1 MSAEMMRMV
10 HLNGYAPRR
19 PGWRL
24 RPLPCE
30 RDNVLT
36 LIDLTEEDNSWEP
49 SGETSAMISTSYQL
63 DNSRIGIIGNG
74 RVEKEDSYDRQP
86 CSTRFEALALLIDP
100 SLPSA
105 LVGTSL

>member
-1 MSAEMMRMV
+1 MNAEMMRMV

-24 RPLPCE
+24 RSLPCE

-49 SGETSAMISTSYQL
+49 C
-63 DNSRIGIIGNG
+63 IGIIWDS
-74 RVEKEDSYDRQP
+74 RVENEQSYNRQP
-86 CSTRFEALALLIDP
+86 CSTCLEALALLIDP
-100 SLPSA
+100 SFPSA